1 MIKKRVF
8 DGDMQ
13 VKKKKKLKNRKKK
26 FEEALKKCPKQTISD
41 EKIVEFKKEGR
52 K

>member
-8 DGDMQ
+8 DGDGQ
-13 VKKKKKLKNRKKK
+13 VKKLKNLKKK
-26 FEEALKKCPKQTISD
+26 FKKALKKCPELTVSD
-41 EKIVEFKKEGR
+41 EKIIEFKKEGR